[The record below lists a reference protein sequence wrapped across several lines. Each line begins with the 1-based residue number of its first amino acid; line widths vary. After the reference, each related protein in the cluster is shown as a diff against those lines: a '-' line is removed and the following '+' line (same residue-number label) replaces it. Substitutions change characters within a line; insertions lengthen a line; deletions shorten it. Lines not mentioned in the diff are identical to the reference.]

1 MSLLDF
7 LFPKYS
13 LLEKEGEWITASELS
28 RLVSRPRLFQEAEL
42 KSIGMPSLDRVLAV
56 STYSDT
62 PLLRKAIHS
71 FKYGRLS
78 ATGQILQNVL
88 AESFLRLMTVRADA
102 CICPVPLHFTRAFW
116 RGFNQAEL
124 LSKGLRK
131 KTGLPLLHLLRR
143 VRPTGH
149 QARRSREERLG
160 AMRGAFRVRARARAG
175 ARVWNIFLDPNPS
188 PNPSPL
194 PYCVYLVDDLFTTGA
209 TMEECAKVLK
219 EAGVKRVEGVVLA
232 HG

>member
-13 LLEKEGEWITASELS
+13 LLEKEGEWMTASELS

-78 ATGQILQNVL
+78 ATGEILQRVL
-88 AESFLRLMTVRADA
+88 AESFLRLETARTDA
-102 CICPVPLHFTRAFW
+102 CICPVPLHFTRKFW
-116 RGFNQAEL
+116 RGFNQAEI
-124 LSKGLRK
+124 LSLGLAA

-149 QARRSREERLG
+149 QARRKREERLN
-160 AMRGAFRVRARARAG
+160 AMRGAFRLRGNRWDRRDRG
-175 ARVWNIFLDPNPS
+175 DRRV
-188 PNPSPL
+188 

-219 EAGVKRVEGVVLA
+219 AAGVRRVEGVVLA